1 MEASDIRD
9 KKRAA
14 RINAL
19 WKAVREGGYQVKP
32 SEIASKI
39 IDKYLI
45 SLALTAKKG
54 GREHEN

>member
-1 MEASDIRD
+1 METSDIRD

-19 WKAVREGGYQVKP
+19 RKAVREGTYQVKA

-45 SLALTAKKG
+45 SVALTGKKG